1 MKADLILTNGI
12 VFPAREAD
20 SIAINGD
27 RILAVARSDE
37 IGALAGEGTETIDLE
52 GRPVLPGFIDAHV
65 HLFDAGLR
73 EIGWRVDLSGLSRD
87 ETLAALREAVKS
99 RGEGEW
105 VIGEGWDESR
115 WGEPRYLTRGELD
128 RVAPDSPLGAVRM
141 DGHMIVLNR
150 VGLRA
155 ASSIVP
161 DHGSDLFDP
170 GKGILREEAA
180 WTLLERIEPDPSTLA
195 EALSGAARLCHR
207 LGVTSVHTMTKAWR
221 VPILFERR
229 GRDLLR
235 IGVYQTVGS
244 PSEIEGIAGYENDQ
258 WLRFLGVKVFTDGSI
273 GAGTA
278 AVTEAYP
285 SGGNGILN
293 YTDEEI
299 SNLLAAAA
307 RAGHQAAIHAI
318 GDRAI
323 AQVLRMYARLDARS
337 ELRNRI
343 EHFELPEER
352 QIEEVKRL
360 GLHLSMQPNFIG
372 NWSGPGK
379 MYVERL
385 GRERDAV
392 SNPLRAVFDFGIPVA
407 FGSDGMPISP
417 LYGIRAAVNAPYS
430 TQRVSLD
437 EAIAAY
443 TEGGARFG
451 SEEGVKGRIEEGFLA
466 DLVVLN
472 EDPFLVPTD
481 LNDMRVEMT
490 FVGGKLVYAREGR
503 CG

>member
-1 MKADLILTNGI
+1 MGMTADLILTNGT
-12 VFPAREAD
+12 VCPAREAD

-115 WGEPRYLTRGELD
+115 WGEPRYLTRGDLD
-128 RVAPDSPLGAVRM
+128 RAFPDSPLGAVRM

-155 ASSIVP
+155 ASSLVP

-221 VPILFERR
+221 
-229 GRDLLR
+229 
-235 IGVYQTVGS
+235 
-244 PSEIEGIAGYENDQ
+244 
-258 WLRFLGVKVFTDGSI
+258 
-273 GAGTA
+273 
-278 AVTEAYP
+278 
-285 SGGNGILN
+285 
-293 YTDEEI
+293 
-299 SNLLAAAA
+299 
-307 RAGHQAAIHAI
+307 
-318 GDRAI
+318 
-323 AQVLRMYARLDARS
+323 
-337 ELRNRI
+337 
-343 EHFELPEER
+343 
-352 QIEEVKRL
+352 
-360 GLHLSMQPNFIG
+360 
-372 NWSGPGK
+372 
-379 MYVERL
+379 
-385 GRERDAV
+385 
-392 SNPLRAVFDFGIPVA
+392 
-407 FGSDGMPISP
+407 
-417 LYGIRAAVNAPYS
+417 
-430 TQRVSLD
+430 
-437 EAIAAY
+437 
-443 TEGGARFG
+443 
-451 SEEGVKGRIEEGFLA
+451 
-466 DLVVLN
+466 
-472 EDPFLVPTD
+472 
-481 LNDMRVEMT
+481 
-490 FVGGKLVYAREGR
+490 
-503 CG
+503 